1 LTFVLQRAGRVVF
14 TFDQVSPACV
24 EIGQLTV
31 AGHPGLNRVPFGG
44 TVHGRRLTPGT
55 YRISVRTATGHVVR
69 RVTLVVVD
77 GAAPSRD
84 ELRTLRAANTCPGD
98 AGTGTTTTSTMTATS
113 QGTGPGTPTSPQG
126 AAEGVVPPAPRLHGL
141 LGTSIAK
148 TARAIRPLLVALLA
162 LAILFL
168 GVASLPRTA
177 VPDPRMHDLLARHR
191 IEVAGLGVAALLAVA
206 LALLA

>member
-31 AGHPGLNRVPFGG
+31 AGHPGLNRLRFGG
-44 TVHGRRLTPGT
+44 TVHGRRLVPGT

-98 AGTGTTTTSTMTATS
+98 PDTSTTSTTAVTS
-113 QGTGPGTPTSPQG
+113 QSTGPGSPTSQQG

-148 TARAIRPLLVALLA
+148 AARAVRPLLVALLA
-162 LAILFL
+162 LAILLL

-177 VPDPRMHDLLARHR
+177 VPDPRMNDLLARHR

-206 LALLA
+206 LALLLA